1 MIRQELEVLQEG
13 NRMISQEM
21 LWTQYFTESYLG
33 FHPTS
38 LVDQIAKSIIYRS
51 DLFRVL
57 NDCLYQSK
65 ISYHYAPTIG
75 AAIDFQFEE
84 QIVTVTRL
92 GETQCFSRAEFVR
105 LLVLIDKIYTEIL
118 PLGTVVQISKD
129 KLPKDILSM
138 FDDELLIHVMI
149 TGQRI
154 CIENKFYLDYTG
166 YFWPNG
172 LIPNQDPVVIS
183 ENMIEKVLFR
193 GLENNEIE
201 NQYVLNLRRKLLAL
215 DVDSY
220 AFQSRHWEENE

>member
-1 MIRQELEVLQEG
+1 
-13 NRMISQEM
+13 MISQEM

-154 CIENKFYLDYTG
+154 CIENKFYRDI
-166 YFWPNG
+166 FG
-172 LIPNQDPVVIS
+172 L
-183 ENMIEKVLFR
+183 MVLFLIR
-193 GLENNEIE
+193 I
-201 NQYVLNLRRKLLAL
+201 R
-215 DVDSY
+215 
-220 AFQSRHWEENE
+220 